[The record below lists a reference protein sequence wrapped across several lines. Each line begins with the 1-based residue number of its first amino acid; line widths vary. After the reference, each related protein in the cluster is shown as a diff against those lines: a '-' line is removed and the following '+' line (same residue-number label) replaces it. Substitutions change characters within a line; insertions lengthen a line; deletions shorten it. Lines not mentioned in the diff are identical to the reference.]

1 MTLQA
6 SIDRE
11 LEAYA
16 HVAAERL
23 AVPFVTVQLSGD
35 QAANAHFIDAEWV
48 VQHPELDVADLNS
61 PNAAVSQNLPFFACV
76 PIRDG
81 VGQSI
86 GSLCCGGSE
95 ARDLDDT
102 ELAQLRA
109 IAAQITADIDFGG
122 QPRMRA
128 NG

>member
-23 AVPFVTVQLSGD
+23 SVPFVTVQLSGE
-35 QAANAHFIDAEWV
+35 QSANAHFIDAIWV
-48 VQHPELDVADLNS
+48 AQHPELDVADLNS

-76 PIRDG
+76 PIRDTA
-81 VGQSI
+81 GQPI

-95 ARDLDDT
+95 ARDLDDG

-109 IAAQITADIDFGG
+109 IAAQITTNIDVGG
-122 QPRMRA
+122 QPLMRA